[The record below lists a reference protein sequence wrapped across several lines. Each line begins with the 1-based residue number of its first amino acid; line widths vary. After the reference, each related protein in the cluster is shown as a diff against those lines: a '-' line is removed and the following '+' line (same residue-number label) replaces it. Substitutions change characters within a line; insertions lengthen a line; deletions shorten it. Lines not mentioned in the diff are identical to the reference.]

1 MRILIVTWSSRHA
14 GGVETYLARVMPA
27 LRERGHDIGFCYET
41 DEPSDRPPISLP
53 ADVAAFPIGRDEEGA
68 LAAIRDWHPEVT
80 FVHGLLEPEREARVL
95 DLAPAVFFAHS
106 YYGTCISGDKT
117 HKFPVVEPCGRRF
130 GAACLALYF
139 PRRCGGLSPLE
150 MARAYSRQRHR
161 LQLLH
166 RYAAVLTNSD
176 HMRRELTRH
185 GAAGGRVHDLSHAAT
200 DATEAPAAPLGF
212 SPSVRQS
219 GPWRLMFVGRM
230 DRLKGGGTLI
240 EALPRVAA
248 ATVRAVHVTFAG
260 DGPARRRWE
269 REAGR
274 AMRTSPRLT
283 VDFVG
288 WVQQE
293 ALGERLDSTDVMVV
307 PSLWPEPFGLVGP
320 EANRRG
326 VPVVAFATGGIP
338 EWLHEGIN
346 GCLAPADPPT
356 AAGLAEALTRCLRS
370 LESSDQLRGGA
381 LRMGVA
387 RLDDL
392 HIDALVDVLREA
404 ATGVNGTRA

>member
-1 MRILIVTWSSRHA
+1 MRILIATWSSRRA
-14 GGVETYLARVMPA
+14 GGVETYLGRVIPA
-27 LRERGHDIGFCYET
+27 LRARGHEIGFCYEV
-41 DEPSDRPPISLP
+41 DEPADRLPIPLP
-53 ADVAAFPIGRDEEGA
+53 ADAAVFPIGRDLEGG
-68 LAAIRDWHPEVT
+68 LAAIRAWQPDVNY
-80 FVHGLLEPEREARVL
+80 VHGLLEPEREARVL
-95 DLAPAVFFAHS
+95 DLAPSVFFAHS

-117 HKFPVVEPCGRRF
+117 HKFPVIEPCERRF

-150 MARAYSRQRHR
+150 MARSYGRQRHR

-166 RYAAVLTNSD
+166 RYAAVLTNSE
-176 HMRRELTRH
+176 HMCREFTRH
-185 GAAGGRVHDLSHAAT
+185 SVAGGRVHHLSHAAT
-200 DATEAPAAPLGF
+200 QSSEAPAAPLRF
-212 SPSVRQS
+212 SPSVRRS

-230 DRLKGGGTLI
+230 DRLKGGGTFI
-240 EALPRVAA
+240 DALPRVAA
-248 ATVRAVHVTFAG
+248 ATDRAVHVTFAG

-269 REAGR
+269 RQARR
-274 AMRTSPRLT
+274 AMQKSRRLAIE
-283 VDFVG
+283 FPG

-293 ALGERLDSTDVMVV
+293 ALAERLDSTDVVVV

-338 EWLHEGIN
+338 EWLSEGIN

-356 AAGLAEALTRCLRS
+356 AAGLAEALIRCLRS
-370 LESSDQLRGGA
+370 LESTDQLRRGA
-381 LRMGVA
+381 LRMGEA

-392 HIDALVDVLREA
+392 HLDALVAVLREA
-404 ATGVNGTRA
+404 ATGVNRESP